1 MAKALCILFTALMC
15 FASAVHAQKIGT
27 ITVKKE
33 KSTESSY
40 ESADHPMKQEYMR
53 GLFYSAKMK
62 DERVHNPKFQ
72 FLKRSSRYYFYFLND
87 KEVCFFRSRKKPRH
101 HFNHIHSIPMKLLD
115 EIGEYEIYGGELYIE
130 MKSVHSNQIFRY
142 TGQANSKQIWLG
154 SRSAYQKKMQL
165 DVYLTKC
172 TDQN

>member
-15 FASAVHAQKIGT
+15 FTSAVHAQKIGT

-40 ESADHPMKQEYMR
+40 ESADHRMKQEYMR

-72 FLKRSSRYYFYFLND
+72 FLKRD
-87 KEVCFFRSRKKPRH
+87 P
-101 HFNHIHSIPMKLLD
+101 PD
-115 EIGEYEIYGGELYIE
+115 T
-130 MKSVHSNQIFRY
+130 IFI
-142 TGQANSKQIWLG
+142 S
-154 SRSAYQKKMQL
+154 
-165 DVYLTKC
+165 
-172 TDQN
+172 